1 MFKPIKVNE
10 ENKKEYYKKGY
21 WSKDTLND
29 KWNDIVSQ
37 YGEKEYVA
45 DNTGVRFTYQEV
57 DEKASRLAGW
67 LKEIGIRNGDV
78 VSFQCPPWSEFCVI
92 YVACLKV
99 GAVIHPIS
107 MQFNQEDLVYIMNLV
122 ESRAYFGPTFFRKMD
137 YESQITGVAERIPSL
152 LPGAICLMDKLQS
165 SKGCVTLQE
174 ILAEYKPLTEKPEST
189 SEDVALILCTSGT
202 TNLSK
207 GVLLS
212 HNAVIASERSFAKA
226 YDITREDV
234 CFIPTPL
241 NHATGFNH
249 GLIMP
254 MLLGGRSFLQQRFD
268 AVEAIQIINRE
279 KATVALGATPFV
291 FDILHCLERDH
302 LSFDSLK
309 VWICGGAPVPDMLIQ
324 RCHQHGVLLCESY
337 GATESCPHAGVPPKN
352 CLEWNGD
359 WSGIAFESIEI
370 KVVDEEG
377 KEVPSGTLG
386 EEISRGPH
394 MFCGYL
400 KNKEETDRS
409 LTDDGWFKSGDIC
422 IQDEQGRIKVKG
434 RKKEILIRGGENIS
448 ANEVDYNL
456 IGCPG
461 VGAHSTIG
469 MPDERLGERIC
480 TFVMVKDGITPTV
493 KSVSEYLTSKGVAK
507 RLWPEFIEVID
518 MLPAT
523 ESGKIKRYELA
534 KELERRI
541 EERKRKAEAT

>member
-1 MFKPIKVNE
+1 MIKPIKVNE
-10 ENKKEYYKKGY
+10 EKKREYYEKGF

-29 KWNDIVSQ
+29 KWNETVSL
-37 YGEKEYVA
+37 YGENEYVA
-45 DNTGVRFTYQEV
+45 DNTGVRFTYREV
-57 DEKASRLAGW
+57 DEKASRLARW
-67 LKEIGIRNGDV
+67 LKEIGIQNGDV
-78 VSFQCPPWSEFCVI
+78 VSFQCPPWAEFCII

-99 GAVIHPIS
+99 GAVMHPIS

-122 ESRAYFGPTFFRKMD
+122 ESRAYICPTFFRKTD
-137 YESQITGVAERIPSL
+137 YETQIEGAVGRIPSL
-152 LPGAICLMDKLQS
+152 LSGGICVMDKTEPS
-165 SKGCVTLQE
+165 RDHVTLGE
-174 ILAEYKPLTEKPEST
+174 ILNNYLPLQKAPEST

-202 TNLSK
+202 TSLSK

-212 HNAVIASERSFAKA
+212 HNAIIFSERVFAKA
-226 YDITREDV
+226 YDITHDDV

-249 GLIMP
+249 GLITP

-268 AVEAIQIINRE
+268 ATQAIEIINRE
-279 KATVALGATPFV
+279 KVTWSLGATPFV
-291 FDILHCLERDH
+291 FDILYCLERDH
-302 LSFDSLK
+302 LTFDTLK
-309 VWICGGAPVPDMLIQ
+309 VWICGGAPVPGMLIQ

-337 GATESCPHAGVPPKN
+337 GATESCPHAGVPPRE
-352 CLEWNGD
+352 CLAWNGE
-359 WSGIAFESIEI
+359 WSGIAHDDIEVRI
-370 KVVDEEG
+370 VDEEG
-377 KEVPSGTLG
+377 KEVPYGTLG
-386 EEISRGPH
+386 EEVSRGPH

-422 IQDEQGRIKVKG
+422 IQDARGRIKVKG

-480 TFVMVKDGITPTV
+480 TFVMVKDGIIPTV
-493 KSVSEYLTSKGVAK
+493 KSVCEYLASKGVAK
-507 RLWPEFIEVID
+507 RLWPEFIEIID

-541 EERKRKAEAT
+541 KERKPVTV